1 MRQLHSSNR
10 QLALARI
17 TLLSDPEVMVYTDNK
32 RLQKLDPDGQPSEQ
46 KLVQDNRENVLNIDQ
61 MRIESRQSGR
71 QYYTQESL
79 IDFSA
84 VNAALTGTSSN
95 NPSRV

>member
-1 MRQLHSSNR
+1 
-10 QLALARI
+10 
-17 TLLSDPEVMVYTDNK
+17 MVYTDNK

-71 QYYTQESL
+71 QYYT
-79 IDFSA
+79 
-84 VNAALTGTSSN
+84 
-95 NPSRV
+95 